1 MTKARKV
8 DLFPTSIFVDQ
19 LDLDTSRIE
28 SRIRECQSKYAP
40 VSSGA
45 ANVNGYQGDNDG
57 NGFYDEILFQKIT
70 DTINSLVDLQ
80 DRDLKYWAWININP
94 QGSFN
99 IRHSHTNTN
108 FIMCGVYYVKCNED
122 SGKIRFWDPRG
133 HYPSMM
139 NDPWSGSQVHIHH
152 PKTNEVILF
161 PNWIEHDVSPN
172 MSTEDR
178 ISIAFNVKFLLPK

>member
-80 DRDLKYWAWININP
+80 DRDLKLSLI
-94 QGSFN
+94 
-99 IRHSHTNTN
+99 
-108 FIMCGVYYVKCNED
+108 
-122 SGKIRFWDPRG
+122 
-133 HYPSMM
+133 
-139 NDPWSGSQVHIHH
+139 HI
-152 PKTNEVILF
+152 
-161 PNWIEHDVSPN
+161 
-172 MSTEDR
+172 
-178 ISIAFNVKFLLPK
+178 